1 MRRQRRFAALTC
13 TNIGSSD
20 PLRLSTLVFHHDSP
34 YDACTPHANSSQRAP
49 VKAFDPN
56 TDPMTGLSI
65 SDGAGSA
72 SRRPAGTRVAPE
84 SANKA
89 RPGRRRNDS
98 LPVVASL
105 PFDASGNQVERLP
118 SGRQQYAPSD
128 STHDNASVTTA
139 SDADGHDRAYGRNST
154 AVKPNSA
161 MAAMWGV
168 QDDEPWQDFAA
179 PKSSPR
185 GKSGKKGSKANG
197 GSRGTGGAYL
207 GPYDN
212 RASRDGHSSATSS
225 VLDMETLMTG
235 QTAEEKRRAA
245 EGFASPSQEIAGVS
259 PFPEPDYDRGDNDGT
274 GASAPKRNKSL
285 LRRIKS
291 ARQNP
296 NVPPPVDDGQVEM
309 SSRAASKR
317 YGPNSHRPGPS
328 SPIDGP
334 RSAST
339 GRDWSSL
346 TSSNLGAGTPGGNGA
361 AASSGLARNGT
372 RRATKE
378 EQARYF
384 DAETGYN
391 DAPRSASA
399 RYAGVGGTGEGDN
412 VGAAAADTGYF
423 SGAVQPGNGAGYLS
437 PAERSQARTP
447 SATQDSTAVSPGLGR
462 SGSLFGRFGR
472 KGKSGERTPGY

>member
-1 MRRQRRFAALTC
+1 
-13 TNIGSSD
+13 
-20 PLRLSTLVFHHDSP
+20 
-34 YDACTPHANSSQRAP
+34 
-49 VKAFDPN
+49 
-56 TDPMTGLSI
+56 MTGLSI
-65 SDGAGSA
+65 SDGAGSG
-72 SRRPAGTRVAPE
+72 SRRPAATRVVSE
-84 SANKA
+84 TGGKA
-89 RPGRRRNDS
+89 RPGRKRNDS

-105 PFDASGNQVERLP
+105 PFDASGNQPTRLP
-118 SGRQQYAPSD
+118 SSRQQYAPSD

-139 SDADGHDRAYGRNST
+139 SDADGHDRGYGRNAS

-185 GKSGKKGSKANG
+185 GKGGKKVGKANG
-197 GSRGTGGAYL
+197 GSRGAGGGAYL
-207 GPYDN
+207 GPYDP
-212 RASRDGHSSATSS
+212 RGSRDGHSSATSS

-259 PFPEPDYDRGDNDGT
+259 PFPEPDYDRMENDGT
-274 GASAPKRNKSL
+274 GASGPKRNKSL

-296 NVPPPVDDGQVEM
+296 NVPPPVDNDQVEM

-317 YGPNSHRPGPS
+317 YGPNSHRGGPS
-328 SPIDGP
+328 SPVEGP
-334 RSAST
+334 RSASS

-346 TSSNLGAGTPGGNGA
+346 TSPNLGAGSSSGNGA

-399 RYAGVGGTGEGDN
+399 RYPGVGGTGEGDN

-423 SGAVQPGNGAGYLS
+423 SASVQPGSGYLS
-437 PAERSQARTP
+437 PSERNQARTP
-447 SATQDSTAVSPGLGR
+447 LAGQDSGANPGLGR